1 MGQPGAGHAASSAGE
16 YIACVKQTRG
26 TEPSNYPL
34 EEKATA
40 ISLVAASE
48 RETA

>member
-1 MGQPGAGHAASSAGE
+1 
-16 YIACVKQTRG
+16 VKQTRG